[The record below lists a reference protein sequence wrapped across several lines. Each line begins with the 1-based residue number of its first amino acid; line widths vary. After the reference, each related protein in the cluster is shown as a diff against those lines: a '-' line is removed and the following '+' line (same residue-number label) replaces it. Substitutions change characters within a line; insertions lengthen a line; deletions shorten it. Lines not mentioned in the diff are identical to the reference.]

1 MQIASWNVNSI
12 RSRLDHAIK
21 FLEENDIDVLC
32 LQELKCQDHEFPAEQ
47 FEAMGYKCYTYGQ
60 KAYNGVAILTKIE
73 PTDIEYGFSDK
84 AFEEQKRI
92 IKATIKGFDIYNIY
106 APNGNNPKDEKFV
119 YKEGW
124 FKRLK
129 RMLKNE
135 AGLDK
140 NKVVICGDYNI
151 APTDADVKDPKKSF
165 GKICFHPTE
174 HEWFNQL
181 IDLGLSD
188 CFRIFDKTE
197 KVFTWWDYRAG
208 SFQTNKGMRIDHFL
222 TNDLANAEIDNC
234 YVIKEPRTWEKP
246 SDHTPIVI
254 STKD

>member
-1 MQIASWNVNSI
+1 MKIASWNVNSI
-12 RSRLDHAIK
+12 RSRLEHTVK
-21 FLEENDIDVLC
+21 FLQENDIDVLC
-32 LQELKCQDHEFPAEQ
+32 LQELKCQDHEFPSLEL
-47 FEAMGYKCYTYGQ
+47 EAMGYKCYTYGQ

-73 PTDIEYGFSDK
+73 PSDIEYGFKDG

-92 IKATIKGFDIYNIY
+92 IKATINGLDIYNIY

-135 AGLDK
+135 AGLK
-140 NKVVICGDYNI
+140 ENKVVICGDYNI
-151 APTDADVKDPKKSF
+151 APTDDDVLDPKRSA
-165 GKICFHPTE
+165 GRICFHPDE
-174 HEWFNQL
+174 HKWFNEL
-181 IDLGLSD
+181 LDLELSD
-188 CFRIFDKTE
+188 CFRIFNKTP

-208 SFQTNKGMRIDHFL
+208 SFKNNKGMRIDHFL
-222 TNDLANAEIDNC
+222 TNDLANSIIEDCYIID
-234 YVIKEPRTWEKP
+234 EPRSWEKP

>member
-1 MQIASWNVNSI
+1 MKIASWNVNSI
-12 RSRLDHAIK
+12 RSRLEHAVQ
-21 FLEENDIDVLC
+21 FLSKHDIDVVC
-32 LQELKCQDHEFPAEQ
+32 LQELKCQDHEFPTAE
-47 FEAMGYKCYTYGQ
+47 FEALGYKCYTYGQ

-73 PTDIEYGFSDK
+73 PTDIEYGFKDK
-84 AFEEQKRI
+84 AFDEQKRI
-92 IKATIKGFDIYNIY
+92 IKATINGFDIYNIY
-106 APNGNNPKDEKFV
+106 APNGNNPKDEKFF

-129 RMLKNE
+129 RMLKTE

-140 NKVVICGDYNI
+140 NKVVVCGDYNI
-151 APTDADVKDPKKSF
+151 APTDADVLDPKRSY

-181 IDLGLSD
+181 IDLGMTD

-208 SFQTNKGMRIDHFL
+208 SFQNNKGMRIDHFL
-222 TNDLANAEIDNC
+222 TNDLANKDITDC
-234 YVIKEPRTWEKP
+234 YIIKEPREWERP